1 MAIWP
6 KAARKPAT
14 CPTSSPAP
22 TGGLHASVVANG
34 FGLGN
39 GKRSIFDRDGVAII
53 VDARADD
60 YRTQPLGNAGDRIAC
75 GVVDAHRGPQGQ
87 A

>member
-1 MAIWP
+1 MV
-6 KAARKPAT
+6 
-14 CPTSSPAP
+14 
-22 TGGLHASVVANG
+22 ASG

-60 YRTQPLGNAGDRIAC
+60 YRTQPLGNAADRVAC
-75 GVVDAHRGPQGQ
+75 GVVMLTQGPK
-87 A
+87 ARRK